1 MKKDKKS
8 EAAPESYA
16 AAYAE
21 LQEIVQALQSDA
33 VGVDALSDQIARAAI
48 LIEYCRKRLRATEDE
63 LEKLK

>member
-33 VGVDALSDQIARAAI
+33 VGVDALSDKITRAAV

>member
-33 VGVDALSDQIARAAI
+33 VGVDALSDKIARAAI